1 VAEVEEVEDAVGVD
15 AHGAVSVLLRLVL
28 VLVGGGILGGDRG
41 LGLLPL
47 LGVGDAR
54 HADDVDLPRRG
65 RGRAR
70 GFLSLCLP
78 SHATSARGRKA
89 GPGASIKRG
98 AARLRATTA
107 SLSFIF
113 SFSFFLFFLER
124 NATAVLESSCSSLYR
139 QSPVTVGFSTK
150 A

>member
-28 VLVGGGILGGDRG
+28 VLVGEGILRGDRG
-41 LGLLPL
+41 LDLL

-54 HADDVDLPRRG
+54 HADDVDLPR

-89 GPGASIKRG
+89 GPGASIKRERRG
-98 AARLRATTA
+98 SEPPPRLSHLFFR
-107 SLSFIF
+107 
-113 SFSFFLFFLER
+113 FLFF
-124 NATAVLESSCSSLYR
+124 Y
-139 QSPVTVGFSTK
+139 FF
-150 A
+150 